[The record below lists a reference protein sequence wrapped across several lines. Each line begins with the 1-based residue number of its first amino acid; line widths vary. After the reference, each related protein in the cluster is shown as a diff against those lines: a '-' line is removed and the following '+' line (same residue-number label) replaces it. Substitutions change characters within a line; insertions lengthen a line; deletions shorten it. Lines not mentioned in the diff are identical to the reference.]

1 MKKFFLFLNIIFI
14 YCIFASFTASSSYAA
29 SCTYTGSTTPN
40 SGGAFSVTYQGFAAG
55 ETIGVYDRLGG
66 TLAQT
71 VGLTLDSLT
80 SPQTVSSNFS
90 VGAGGYSVMV
100 QTRFPITNTKCADI
114 DVGGGAACAAA
125 DVNGDGDIDLAD
137 KQAIA
142 FAFGSTPGS
151 PNWNPAYD
159 LNHDNVINQGD
170 VDFANTCD
178 TTIPTTGGTS
188 CSGFFGCLAGILS
201 PTTAFTE
208 TGLIGDIFT
217 KILPIAIGLG
227 GFLSVIIIVISGI
240 QFITSNGNPEAAAA
254 ARSRLIFAIVGFV
267 LLILAFAI
275 TQIVDNV
282 FLRGSGV
289 V

>member
-114 DVGGGAACAAA
+114 DVGGGGIGAGNLGTINPGTLPI
-125 DVNGDGDIDLAD
+125 VNGDPTSFVASTIKAGISLLLIAAFIIDL
-137 KQAIA
+137 I
-142 FAFGSTPGS
+142 
-151 PNWNPAYD
+151 W
-159 LNHDNVINQGD
+159 
-170 VDFANTCD
+170 
-178 TTIPTTGGTS
+178 TII
-188 CSGFFGCLAGILS
+188 AGIRFI
-201 PTTAFTE
+201 TAGGDPKTVGQAWSQIYW
-208 TGLIGDIFT
+208 GLIGMVVVMGSF
-217 KILPIAIGLG
+217 AIIKLVETFFG
-227 GFLSVIIIVISGI
+227 VNIISGG
-240 QFITSNGNPEAAAA
+240 ITLPT
-254 ARSRLIFAIVGFV
+254 I
-267 LLILAFAI
+267 
-275 TQIVDNV
+275 
-282 FLRGSGV
+282 
-289 V
+289 